1 MNLISEIM
9 EIRKRGEKPLAFVR
23 TYGCQQNVADSEKI
37 KGMLQSSGF
46 DFTDEPENADFI
58 LFNTCAVREHAEDR
72 VFGNVGALKN
82 IKRRHPQILIA
93 LCGCMMEQEHV
104 ANRIYKSFPFVG
116 LVFGTHSLHHF
127 PELMY
132 SSLVNGNR
140 VFERGNDDKKI
151 YEGIPTHRDGTFKG
165 WLPIMYGC
173 NNFCTYCVVPYV
185 RGRERSREKNVIVSE
200 ARDMIQSGFK
210 DITLLGQNV
219 NSYGKTLEKPVSF
232 AQLISEIDEIEGD
245 YMLGKGTFDHCK
257 SLNSYA
263 MTDTTLWPSKL
274 EVSVNG
280 KVIGKVD
287 LKDDPA
293 DHRGILSWG
302 AQPYVREMREGGSY
316 GELVKID
323 VPLNGIPAGEILKT
337 GKVKLRFN
345 VPAEDLDGGLAIY
358 GKDFGR
364 YPLDPTIII
373 KY

>member
-1 MNLISEIM
+1 MPEDLDLESVRSATLLFEASA
-9 EIRKRGEKPLAFVR
+9 KEK
-23 TYGCQQNVADSEKI
+23 
-37 KGMLQSSGF
+37 
-46 DFTDEPENADFI
+46 
-58 LFNTCAVREHAEDR
+58 
-72 VFGNVGALKN
+72 FGK
-82 IKRRHPQILIA
+82 
-93 LCGCMMEQEHV
+93 
-104 ANRIYKSFPFVG
+104 
-116 LVFGTHSLHHF
+116 
-127 PELMY
+127 
-132 SSLVNGNR
+132 
-140 VFERGNDDKKI
+140 D
-151 YEGIPTHRDGTFKG
+151 RDG
-165 WLPIMYGC
+165 
-173 NNFCTYCVVPYV
+173 N
-185 RGRERSREKNVIVSE
+185 
-200 ARDMIQSGFK
+200 
-210 DITLLGQNV
+210 
-219 NSYGKTLEKPVSF
+219 
-232 AQLISEIDEIEGD
+232 EIEGD